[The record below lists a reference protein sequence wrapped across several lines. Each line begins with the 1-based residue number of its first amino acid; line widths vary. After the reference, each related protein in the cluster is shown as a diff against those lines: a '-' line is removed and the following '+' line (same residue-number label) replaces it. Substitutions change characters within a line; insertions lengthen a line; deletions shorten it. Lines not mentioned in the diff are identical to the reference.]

1 MSAPV
6 THEKQSLRLWLHIF
20 SCAGVVERRI
30 QNRFRERFSTTLPRF
45 DVLAALQRAGKPISM
60 GALSDLLLATG
71 GNVTGII
78 NRLQKDNLVVRT
90 KDPGD
95 ARSHIVALSDL
106 GHKYFAELASAHDPS
121 SGQGTPE
128 TAGAEGGLSSRTG
141 AVEGTAPDKDTHPLA
156 ERSSP

>member
-106 GHKYFAELASAHDPS
+106 GHKYFAELASAHEKWIDEMFSDLSDEEISAMLDHLGKLRASLDP
-121 SGQGTPE
+121 QT
-128 TAGAEGGLSSRTG
+128 GGKS
-141 AVEGTAPDKDTHPLA
+141 
-156 ERSSP
+156 